1 MPIYTH
7 PWTGALVLMRLTF
20 VLFVLLTVLAIRFAK
35 VTHVVLVV
43 GTLVGPVTDLA
54 SGYITQAKAR

>member
-7 PWTGALVLMRLTF
+7 PWTGALVLMRL

-35 VTHVVLVV
+35 VTHVALVV
-43 GTLVGPVTDLA
+43 GSLVGPVTDFA
-54 SGYITQAKAR
+54 SGYIIQAKAR

>member
-7 PWTGALVLMRLTF
+7 PWTGALVLMRLVF

-35 VTHVVLVV
+35 VTHVALLV
-43 GTLVGPVTDLA
+43 GTLVGHLLRDLA
-54 SGYITQAKAR
+54 F

>member
-1 MPIYTH
+1 
-7 PWTGALVLMRLTF
+7 MRL

-35 VTHVVLVV
+35 VTPVALVV